1 MKRLHKLFLL
11 FLSILLVLPNLSLQ
25 AQTFGPPIWLNKDT
39 FAQYEFKSSAIFFLN
54 KTTIPFE
61 NDASATL
68 RWECTEMNDDLA
80 TLNVSISFTGEKKSL
95 FISKEV
101 DVNTTSRQVF
111 LSNGTLIG
119 TTRLWAKANPTDGEE
134 IVVWDVPPDKIVG
147 SVEIRGFWSSNTP
160 QGAQK
165 IYDIEGK
172 GTINGKNAL
181 FDSAHEVDTGI
192 MIEGILSNEAT
203 LLALGIDTLG
213 VNGQFSFSDTNVDLG
228 PKEMLPEIL
237 GLLPILLVVI
247 LFISVFVILYY
258 RRRKRRRH
266 N

>member
-1 MKRLHKLFLL
+1 
-11 FLSILLVLPNLSLQ
+11 
-25 AQTFGPPIWLNKDT
+25 
-39 FAQYEFKSSAIFFLN
+39 
-54 KTTIPFE
+54 
-61 NDASATL
+61 
-68 RWECTEMNDDLA
+68 MNDDLA